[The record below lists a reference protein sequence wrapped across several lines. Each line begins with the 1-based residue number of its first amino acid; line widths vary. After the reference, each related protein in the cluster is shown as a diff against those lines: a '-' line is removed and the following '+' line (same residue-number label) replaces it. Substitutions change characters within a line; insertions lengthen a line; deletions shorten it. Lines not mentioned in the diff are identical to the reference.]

1 MAAAAGSPLGPMLYG
16 LREYRGEPHRVEP
29 VAIIEGVEYFDDS
42 KGTNVGATLAAV
54 QGLGVERPLVVILG
68 GDGKGQDFSP
78 LLPVLKKH
86 GRAVALIGSA
96 AEKIEGALSG
106 CGLPVRR
113 TGDMETAVRW
123 LASEA
128 RSGDCVLLSPA
139 CSSLDMYG
147 NYPERAAAF
156 VAAVR
161 GLSS

>member
-1 MAAAAGSPLGPMLYG
+1 
-16 LREYRGEPHRVEP
+16 
-29 VAIIEGVEYFDDS
+29 VAIV
-42 KGTNVGATLAAV
+42 
-54 QGLGVERPLVVILG
+54 LG

-96 AEKIEGALSG
+96 AEQIGDALAG

-113 TGDMETAVRW
+113 AGDMETAVRW

-147 NYPERAAAF
+147 NYAERAAAF